1 MEVEGEQGVGRR
13 SSSYREGEP
22 GVGRG
27 STSTRGSLGEVT
39 TITRL
44 GLALPVLPPIQVT
57 PAGPATTSPT
67 CYLTLQSLYR
77 GSFTSECPAHP
88 VSLL

>member
-1 MEVEGEQGVGRR
+1 MEVEGEPGVGRR
-13 SSSYREGEP
+13 SSSYREGEA

-57 PAGPATTSPT
+57 WGRPHHHLPHLQPHPT
-67 CYLTLQSLYR
+67 VLYLC
-77 GSFTSECPAHP
+77 SFTCEHLSPC
-88 VSLL
+88 VTLL

>member
-1 MEVEGEQGVGRR
+1 MEVEGEPGVGRR
-13 SSSYREGEP
+13 SSSYREGEA

-57 PAGPATTSPT
+57 WGRPHRAGPTTTSPT
-67 CYLTLQSLYR
+67 CNLTLQS
-77 GSFTSECPAHP
+77 FTCEHLSPC
-88 VSLL
+88 VTLL